1 MLCVMLRYR
10 GRRLLW
16 AGIGLG
22 VIFVALTFSFVSN
35 GFGVAP
41 GNEWAAWE
49 RGSEA
54 MVMKRIEVDLMQSES
69 HSLGLADYAGD
80 EFTVYE
86 RLSAANGSLAPQVQA
101 FEPYESEIGG
111 QAYFWSSIWRDLGCS
126 SISCVHLVASG
137 LTAGSVLAIFLCLS
151 LIGAGGLAWAWLISV
166 ACSPWI
172 TFAARNLFWSPWLYF
187 LPSIAATV
195 LVVARPGKWRWFA
208 AFGVLVAF
216 TIKYIGTGYHEFTAF
231 TMLAAAMPVIAI
243 LFKSQYVRSI
253 SRQLINVV
261 LILGSSIVAM
271 ALVLV
276 VHAQLL
282 SGNVL
287 NGLNQIWI
295 NTILRRTYGDASNFD
310 PVTAESLS
318 VSPVTVVGNYIW
330 SSWWTDLMR
339 FSLDKQ
345 GSVFSVS
352 LGRGAFVLLIAV
364 SIAIVL
370 KRLWSRDPLWKRDA
384 GLFVLGFLIPVMW
397 FVAAKGYSYIH
408 TFILFFLWYFLF
420 VAVLIF
426 IPSSFALSHRTV
438 TVRRLRAF
446 FGYP

>member
-1 MLCVMLRYR
+1 
-10 GRRLLW
+10 
-16 AGIGLG
+16 
-22 VIFVALTFSFVSN
+22 
-35 GFGVAP
+35 
-41 GNEWAAWE
+41 
-49 RGSEA
+49 
-54 MVMKRIEVDLMQSES
+54 
-69 HSLGLADYAGD
+69 
-80 EFTVYE
+80 
-86 RLSAANGSLAPQVQA
+86 
-101 FEPYESEIGG
+101 
-111 QAYFWSSIWRDLGCS
+111 
-126 SISCVHLVASG
+126 
-137 LTAGSVLAIFLCLS
+137 
-151 LIGAGGLAWAWLISV
+151 
-166 ACSPWI
+166 
-172 TFAARNLFWSPWLYF
+172 
-187 LPSIAATV
+187 
-195 LVVARPGKWRWFA
+195 
-208 AFGVLVAF
+208 
-216 TIKYIGTGYHEFTAF
+216 
-231 TMLAAAMPVIAI
+231 MPVIAI
-243 LFKSQYVRSI
+243 LFKSQYARSI
-253 SRQLINVV
+253 SRQVINVV

-271 ALVLV
+271 ALVLL

-310 PVTAESLS
+310 PVTAESLT

-345 GSVFSVS
+345 GSIFSIS

-384 GLFVLGFLIPVMW
+384 GLFILGFLIPVVW

-438 TVRRLRAF
+438 TVRRMRAF
-446 FGYP
+446 FGSP